1 MNKDI
6 KSLLKV
12 QEKDIK
18 INSLNKESQIL
29 PEELK
34 AVKETVRD
42 IENKVKV
49 KTEEIK
55 KLQVAHKGLEVD
67 LETKQDNIKKCEIQ
81 LFQLKTNEEYKAMQ
95 KQINDLK
102 FECGLI
108 EDKILEK
115 MEEIE
120 KAQKGLKGIDDT
132 LGSAKKTL
140 QDKEK
145 EISAKIKVIEEEVGK
160 LEVERDILAQEVPPD
175 FLSRYNL
182 IFKNKQ
188 GAAIVAIENKACQG
202 CHMALPPNVINE
214 VRRGTQFIICD
225 NCARILFYPNTNT

>member
-1 MNKDI
+1 MKKDI
-6 KSLLKV
+6 ESLLKV

-18 INSLNKESQIL
+18 INSLKKESQIL

-42 IENKVKV
+42 IENKIKE

-55 KLQVAHKGLEVD
+55 KLQVAHKGLEID

-81 LFQLKTNEEYKAMQ
+81 LFQVKTNEEYKIMQ
-95 KQINDLK
+95 KQITDLK

-120 KAQKGLKGIDDT
+120 KAQKGLKGIDDM
-132 LGSAKKTL
+132 LGSARKVL
-140 QDKEK
+140 QDKDK
-145 EISAKIKVIEEEVGK
+145 EISSKIKVIGEEVGK
-160 LEVERDILAQEVPPD
+160 LEAERDILAQVVSPD
-175 FLSRYNL
+175 FFNRYNL

-214 VRRGTQFIICD
+214 VRRGTQFIVCD
-225 NCARILFYPNTNT
+225 NCARILFYPNTNI